1 MKILLTGAN
10 GFVGSHI
17 VEELILNNYD
27 VTCIVRKNSNLQWI
41 KTQSVKLKYG
51 SLEDKQFLKEV
62 VSDVDIVIHCA
73 GVVRALDWNAYHEVN
88 VVATKKIIES
98 VLENN
103 INLKKFIFI
112 SSQAAMG
119 PSFGGKIRQLNDEE
133 YPVSDYGRS
142 KLLAEKE
149 VKQLEGKI
157 PYTIFRPSA
166 VYGPRDKDIFAFF
179 SMVNKHIVPKTVSN
193 HFIQLVFAPDI
204 AKVILKSINLQNTNN
219 KIYYLCDGKTYTW
232 KDVADII
239 AVSNNIKT
247 ITVPIFDF
255 VFKIVGNI
263 YEIIGNISK
272 KPQVLNKQK
281 ITEMLQTSW
290 TCDNSEVIKDINFK
304 FENLE
309 NGAKITYNW
318 YSINKWF

>member
-17 VEELILNNYD
+17 VEELTLNNYD

-41 KTQSVKLKYG
+41 KNQPIKLKYG

-73 GVVRALDWNAYHEVN
+73 GVVRALEWNTYNQIN
-88 VVATKKIIES
+88 VICTKKIIES

-103 INLKKFIFI
+103 INLKKFVFI

-119 PSFGGKIRQLNDEE
+119 PSFNGKIRQLNDEE
-133 YPVSDYGRS
+133 SPVSDYGRS

-149 VKQLEGKI
+149 VKKLEGKI

-166 VYGPRDKDIFAFF
+166 VYGPRDKDIFSFF
-179 SMVNKHIVPKTVSN
+179 SMVNKHITPKTFSN

-204 AKVILKSINLQNTNN
+204 AKVILKSINIQNTNN
-219 KIYYLCDGKTYTW
+219 KTYYLSDGKIYTW

-255 VFKIVGNI
+255 IFKIIGNI

-290 TCDNSEVIKDINFK
+290 TCDNSEIIKDINFK

>member
-27 VTCIVRKNSNLQWI
+27 VICIVRKKSNLKWI
-41 KTQSVKLKYG
+41 ENQPIQLKYG

-62 VSDVDIVIHCA
+62 ISDVDIVIHCA
-73 GVVRALDWNAYHEVN
+73 GIVRALQWNTYNEVN
-88 VVATKKIIES
+88 VIGTKKIIES

-103 INLKKFIFI
+103 RNLKKFIFI

-119 PSFGGKIRQLNDEE
+119 PSSDEKMRQLNDEE
-133 YPVSDYGRS
+133 NPVSDYGKS

-149 VKQLEGKI
+149 VKKLEGKI

-166 VYGPRDKDIFAFF
+166 VYGPRDKDIFSFF
-179 SMVNKHIVPKTVSN
+179 SMVNKHITPKTVSN
-193 HFIQLVFAPDI
+193 HLIQLVFVRDI
-204 AKVILKSINLQNTNN
+204 AKIILKSINTQATNN
-219 KIYYLCDGKTYTW
+219 KIYYLSDGKIYTW

-239 AVSNNIKT
+239 SRANSIKT

-255 VFKIVGNI
+255 VFKILGNI
-263 YEIIGNISK
+263 YELIGNISK

-281 ITEMLQTSW
+281 TTEMLQTSW
-290 TCDNSEVIKDINFK
+290 TCDNSEVFKDMDFE

-309 NGAKITYNW
+309 NGSKITYNW
-318 YSINKWF
+318 YSTNKWF

>member
-142 KLLAEKE
+142 KLLAEK
-149 VKQLEGKI
+149 VKQLEGKFPI
-157 PYTIFRPSA
+157 QFSDRQPFTDQEIKISLLFSVWLTNILFQRQSVTI
-166 VYGPRDKDIFAFF
+166 
-179 SMVNKHIVPKTVSN
+179 
-193 HFIQLVFAPDI
+193 L
-204 AKVILKSINLQNTNN
+204 
-219 KIYYLCDGKTYTW
+219 
-232 KDVADII
+232 
-239 AVSNNIKT
+239 
-247 ITVPIFDF
+247 
-255 VFKIVGNI
+255 
-263 YEIIGNISK
+263 
-272 KPQVLNKQK
+272 
-281 ITEMLQTSW
+281 
-290 TCDNSEVIKDINFK
+290 
-304 FENLE
+304 
-309 NGAKITYNW
+309 YN
-318 YSINKWF
+318 

>member
-1 MKILLTGAN
+1 
-10 GFVGSHI
+10 
-17 VEELILNNYD
+17 
-27 VTCIVRKNSNLQWI
+27 
-41 KTQSVKLKYG
+41 
-51 SLEDKQFLKEV
+51 
-62 VSDVDIVIHCA
+62 
-73 GVVRALDWNAYHEVN
+73 
-88 VVATKKIIES
+88 
-98 VLENN
+98 
-103 INLKKFIFI
+103 
-112 SSQAAMG
+112 
-119 PSFGGKIRQLNDEE
+119 
-133 YPVSDYGRS
+133 
-142 KLLAEKE
+142 
-149 VKQLEGKI
+149 
-157 PYTIFRPSA
+157 
-166 VYGPRDKDIFAFF
+166 
-179 SMVNKHIVPKTVSN
+179 MVNKHIVPKTVSN

>member
-17 VEELILNNYD
+17 VEELVSNNYE
-27 VTCIVRKNSNLQWI
+27 VTCIVRKSSNLKWI
-41 KTQSVKLKYG
+41 ENQPIQLKYG
-51 SLEDKQFLKEV
+51 SLEDKQFLQEV
-62 VSDVDIVIHCA
+62 ILDADVVIHCA
-73 GVVRALDWNAYHEVN
+73 GIVRALEWKTYNEVN
-88 VVATKKIIES
+88 VIGTRKIIES

-119 PSFGGKIRQLNDEE
+119 PSFDGKIRKINDEE
-133 YPVSDYGRS
+133 NPISDYGKS

-149 VKQLEGKI
+149 VKKLEGKI

-166 VYGPRDKDIFAFF
+166 VYGPRDKDIFTFF
-179 SMVNKHIVPKTVSN
+179 SMVNKHITPKTFSK
-193 HFIQLVFAPDI
+193 HLIQLVFVKDI
-204 AKVILKSINLQNTNN
+204 AKAILKSINVQSANN
-219 KIYYLCDGKTYTW
+219 KTYYLADGKIYTW

-239 AVSNNIKT
+239 SASNNITT
-247 ITVPIFDF
+247 ITVPIFDLI
-255 VFKIVGNI
+255 FKIVGNI
-263 YEIIGNISK
+263 YEIIGNIVK

-290 TCDNSEVIKDINFK
+290 TCDNSEVVKDMDFE

-309 NGAKITYNW
+309 NGSKITYNW
-318 YSINKWF
+318 YSTNKWF